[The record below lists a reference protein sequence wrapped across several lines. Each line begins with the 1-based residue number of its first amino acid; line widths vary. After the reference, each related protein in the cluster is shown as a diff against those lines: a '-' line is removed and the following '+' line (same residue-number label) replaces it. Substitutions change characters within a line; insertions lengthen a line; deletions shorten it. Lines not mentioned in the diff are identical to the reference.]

1 MPNDDALP
9 VMPSDSWRWIS
20 YSDPAWSEV
29 DAYKYSGDPSD
40 FAQACVRRA
49 VDEVRRALGISTI
62 EAAVMVEGEAKTVLT
77 DVVAESRCQPRKM
90 TWAEIGA
97 KLGGAA
103 RQTVQKR
110 FGRGISPQRVGHL
123 RRQLVQFRE
132 AYLDEG
138 RAENQPQA
146 RDRRLIAEAIHG
158 LALSRSYGVS
168 AYLDPQAGGYDLP
181 PAHTQTVQQ
190 AQQNPRP
197 EVTFVVTRDRWA
209 EMKSPSAIQDQA
221 LRVEGDRLVPLEPN
235 RDTAED

>member
-1 MPNDDALP
+1 MPDDDALP

-20 YSDPAWSEV
+20 YSDPTWGDI
-29 DAYKYSGDPSD
+29 DAYKGSGDPSD

-49 VDEVRRALGISTI
+49 VDEVRRELGVSTI
-62 EAAVMVEGEAKTVLT
+62 EAAAMVEEEAKTVLT
-77 DVVAESRCQPRKM
+77 DVVTESRCQPRKM
-90 TWAEIGA
+90 TWSEIGA

-110 FGRGISPQRVGHL
+110 FGRGISPRRVGQL
-123 RRQLVQFRE
+123 QRQLVQFRE
-132 AYLDEG
+132 AYLDGG
-138 RAENQPQA
+138 RSESHPQA

-181 PAHTQTVQQ
+181 PAHTQAAQQ
-190 AQQNPRP
+190 ADRNPRP
-197 EVTFVVTRDRWA
+197 KVTFVVTHDRWA
-209 EMKSPSAIQDQA
+209 EMKNPSASQDQP

-235 RDTAED
+235 RHAAGD